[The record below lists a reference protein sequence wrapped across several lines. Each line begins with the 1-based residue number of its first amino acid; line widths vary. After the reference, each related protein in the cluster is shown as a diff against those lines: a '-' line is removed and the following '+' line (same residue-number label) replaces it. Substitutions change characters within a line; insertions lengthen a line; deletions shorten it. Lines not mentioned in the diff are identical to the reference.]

1 MSQGSGLLRRTV
13 DRDGRADFVIAQR
26 FEVGKLTIEQVGR
39 HEVALSRSDPC
50 GNQLTRAI
58 EVQKED
64 VRRGG
69 SQPVTVAPLQR

>member
-1 MSQGSGLLRRTV
+1 MSQGSRLLGRTV
-13 DRDGRADFVIAQR
+13 DRDGRAGFVVAQR
-26 FEVGKLTIEQVGR
+26 FEVGELRVEQAGR

-50 GNQLTRAI
+50 GDQLGRAI

>member
-50 GNQLTRAI
+50 GNQLTRAR
-58 EVQKED
+58 VTPA
-64 VRRGG
+64 VRLIP
-69 SQPVTVAPLQR
+69 QPRRRLVWPRST